1 MSLATFKKKTINKY
15 ASATKI
21 SGKPPGGVF
30 LPQGPF
36 GASTTSLY
44 NAINSPAVEGF
55 SLNGS
60 HRNVG
65 GVGKTYQFSKN
76 GTPYRG
82 FYPLGSG
89 SRLGSKRGAL
99 EYNPITPSVFNVN
112 EVYVLGDQF
121 FYVKPTV
128 LSNFAM
134 LRKKYKWAYYGKY
147 PNYWVQPN
155 YGQTTQSD
163 TKSQG
168 NYLHNLS
175 VASMC
180 VEDVNNVDKY
190 VGYIRNGSGMTCHTT
205 PALFKYNDVARNSVY
220 TKRLYQPLD
229 ASEQT
234 MRVQRKVVNPQG
246 KQKPFPYATNGD
258 MCNQVDNYYVAPPA
272 WYTYDN
278 NSASKNADCI
288 LQKCATTEQIQK
300 ALVLG
305 KGDNKCIQL
314 YKNYIAAASK

>member
-21 SGKPPGGVF
+21 SGKPPGGYF

-36 GASTTSLY
+36 GASTATLSIAL
-44 NAINSPAVEGF
+44 NSPGVEGF

-65 GVGKTYQFSKN
+65 YVGKTYQFSKN

-82 FYPLGSG
+82 FYPRGSG

-99 EYNPITPSVFNVN
+99 EYNILTAPVFNVN
-112 EVYVLGDQF
+112 EVNILGDQNL
-121 FYVKPTV
+121 YVKPTV

-168 NYLHNLS
+168 NYLHDLT
-175 VASMC
+175 VANMC
-180 VEDVNNVDKY
+180 VEDVNNVAKY
-190 VGYIRNGSGMTCHTT
+190 VGFIRNGSGMTCHTS
-205 PALFKYNDVARNSVY
+205 PAMFTYNDVARNSVY

-229 ASEQT
+229 ASTQT
-234 MRVQRKVVNPQG
+234 LRIQRKCADPTG
-246 KQKPFPYATNGD
+246 KQKPFPYATNGNT
-258 MCNQVDNYYVAPPA
+258 CNQLNTYYVTPPL
-272 WYTYDN
+272 WYTSDAPSN
-278 NSASKNADCI
+278 NA
-288 LQKCATTEQIQK
+288 QI
-300 ALVLG
+300 
-305 KGDNKCIQL
+305 N
-314 YKNYIAAASK
+314 